1 MLKYYSTLSSLV
13 GIGLF
18 LFYAQAAWCTEG
30 SFLYNAIGNIACTL
44 LISGVLSLLYQIFHK
59 AEEDKKLLT
68 AFNISTA
75 IKKSGLVDIKTDSAQ
90 FDFSDIILGSE
101 KFVAIM
107 NDGLRWVGNNS
118 PRLETRFNKRSSITD
133 FYFVNPQSDFCKAL
147 ANKTN
152 VSLDSLKNKIFQTIE
167 LLESTYNK
175 SEKKGSLRIFFLKN
189 YPTQSIFYTENT
201 VIVTPYQTSSG
212 RNIIPLFVYHY
223 KENIDSI
230 GTYLHNDLQ
239 NVRLESLLISENGH
253 KIEK

>member
-1 MLKYYSTLSSLV
+1 M
-13 GIGLF
+13 
-18 LFYAQAAWCTEG
+18 
-30 SFLYNAIGNIACTL
+30 
-44 LISGVLSLLYQIFHK
+44 
-59 AEEDKKLLT
+59 T